1 MNQHKRVVV
10 QKALV
15 LRVDK
20 EYYMFTNLWVEKYRP
35 NNLDDLVLSESDLKF
50 FLSLKEKKE
59 IPNLLF
65 AGPPGTGKTSLAK
78 ILVKD
83 VLDSQYLYINASD
96 ENGIDTIRSKVI
108 GFSQTKSLDGTLKV
122 VLLDEADSISLEGS
136 KALRNVIEEY
146 SENTRFIFTCNYL
159 FKIIPALQSRCQIFN
174 LTPPLDK
181 VTKRI
186 VHILRQEN
194 IQVPEHEKS
203 KLLELIRTG
212 YPDVRRII
220 NDIQKCSFTGVL
232 EIKTNTAKNVAD
244 KIVNRLLNKSD
255 IFELRKLAIESEQ
268 EFSGDY
274 LQLLR
279 EMFEVF
285 FNTDIE
291 SAKKSALLLYI
302 SEAMYKDALVIDK
315 EINWFSCCLKINDHS
330 NV

>member
-1 MNQHKRVVV
+1 
-10 QKALV
+10 
-15 LRVDK
+15 
-20 EYYMFTNLWVEKYRP
+20 MFTNLWVEKYRP
-35 NNLDDLVLSESDLKF
+35 KSLDELILSDNDLRF
-50 FLSLKEKKE
+50 FVSLKDKKE

-78 ILVKD
+78 ILVNSA
-83 VLDSQYLYINASD
+83 LDSQYLYINASD

-108 GFSQTKSLDGTLKV
+108 GFSQTKSLDGALKV

-159 FKIIPALQSRCQIFN
+159 FKIIPALQSRCQIVN

-194 IQVPEHEKS
+194 IQVPDQEKS

-220 NDIQKCSFTGVL
+220 NDVQKCSFSGTL
-232 EIKTNTAKNVAD
+232 EIKVNTAKNIAE
-244 KIVNRLLNKSD
+244 KIMTRLFNKTD
-255 IFELRKLAIESEQ
+255 VFELRKLAIESEQ

-279 EMFEVF
+279 EMFEVIF
-285 FNTDIE
+285 
-291 SAKKSALLLYI
+291 SAKIEDTYKGALLLYV

-315 EINWFSCCLKINDHS
+315 EINWFSCCLKINGHS
-330 NV
+330 IA